1 MLSLKVAAG
10 ALAILLIALPYAA
23 QKASAP
29 TSSRSTAS
37 PEQTEM
43 LKSTEAY
50 LRKLFAW
57 GDDYKLKL
65 GPATQSMVPDFYLIP
80 LEVTVNDQTDSGE
93 VYVSKDGKTL
103 LRGEMFDMSTD
114 PFAANRAK
122 LHIAG
127 NPSMGPAEAP
137 VTVVEFADLQCPHCR
152 EADDAVKGLVER
164 YKIRLVY
171 KDYPLSSIHPW
182 AETAAIG
189 ARCAFIQSSEAF
201 WKVHDAIFAN
211 QDSIVVD
218 NIQEK
223 LAEFASQAGLNAN
236 VFKAC
241 MSSPEAQKAVK
252 ANRDDGAEVGVDG
265 TPTFFVNGRPL
276 VGGDISSI
284 QHLIE
289 FEFAGHPK

>member
-1 MLSLKVAAG
+1 MLSLKVG
-10 ALAILLIALPYAA
+10 ASVLAILLIALPYAA
-23 QKASAP
+23 QKAAPSAGSP
-29 TSSRSTAS
+29 S
-37 PEQTEM
+37 PEQAEM
-43 LKSTEAY
+43 LKSTETY

-65 GPATQSMVPDFYLIP
+65 GPATQSTVPDFYTIP
-80 LEVTVNDQTDSGE
+80 LQVTVNDQTDAGE

-122 LHIAG
+122 LHVAG
-127 NPSMGPAEAP
+127 NPSMGPADAS

-152 EADDAVKGLVER
+152 EADDAVKSLVEKF
-164 YKIRLVY
+164 KIRLVY

-189 ARCAFIQSSEAF
+189 ARCAFMQSPDAF
-201 WKVHDAIFAN
+201 WKVHDAVFTN
-211 QDSIVVD
+211 QDLIVVD

-223 LAEFASQAGLNAN
+223 LAEFAAQAGLNASA
-236 VFKAC
+236 FKAC
-241 MSSPEAQKAVK
+241 MSSPEAAKAVK
-252 ANRDDGAEVGVDG
+252 ANHDDGVELGVDG

-276 VGGDISSI
+276 VGGDIASI

-289 FEFAGHPK
+289 FESANHSK

>member
-1 MLSLKVAAG
+1 MPSLKVVAG
-10 ALAILLIALPYAA
+10 ALVTLLIALPYAA

-29 TSSRSTAS
+29 TASRSAAS
-37 PEQTEM
+37 PDQTEM

-65 GPATQSMVPDFYLIP
+65 GPATQSMVPDFYVVP
-80 LEVTVNDQTDSGE
+80 LEVTVKDQTDSGV

-103 LRGEMFDMSTD
+103 LRGDMFDMSTD
-114 PFAANRAK
+114 PFAANRSK
-122 LHIAG
+122 LHIAD
-127 NPSMGPAEAP
+127 NPSMGPADAP

-152 EADDAVKGLVER
+152 EADEAVKGLVER

-182 AETAAIG
+182 AETAAVG
-189 ARCAFIQSSEAF
+189 ARCAFMQSPEAF

-211 QDSIVVD
+211 QDAIVVD

-223 LAEFASQAGLNAN
+223 LAEFASQAGLNAG

-241 MSSPEAQKAVK
+241 LSSPEAQKAVK
-252 ANRDDGAEVGVDG
+252 ANHDDGVEVGVDG

-276 VGGDISSI
+276 VGGDIASI

-289 FEFAGHPK
+289 FESATHSK